1 VRALLALALACG
13 AAVAA
18 AAPDTGTRGQAE
30 PVLPELHLKY
40 DVTWRGMGLGSATIT
55 LKARGEAGCY
65 RYESLT
71 EPIGLV
77 RMFYGRPRETSD
89 FCVRGGRVVPRRFEY
104 HQPKGDDSFTLE
116 FDAAAGKVRGGAK
129 GERDLPADA
138 QDRFGIQQAVR
149 LWVLENLQAEPGAR
163 SAGFSMVDDRRVR
176 NYRFAITGREAVQVP
191 AGRFDDAVLV
201 QRVDDPKKS
210 VRFWLA
216 PARDYMPVKVEQ
228 VKDGKVELRMV
239 LR

>member
-1 VRALLALALACG
+1 MRALLGLALACG
-13 AAVAA
+13 AAFAA
-18 AAPDTGTRGQAE
+18 AAE

-55 LKARGEAGCY
+55 LKAHGDAGCY

-71 EPIGLV
+71 EPVGLV
-77 RMFYGRPRETSD
+77 RMFYGRPREISD

-104 HQPKGDDSFTLE
+104 QQPKGDDSFTLE
-116 FDAAAGKVRGGAK
+116 FDAVAGKVRGGAK

-149 LWVLENLQAEPGAR
+149 LWVLGNLQAEPGAR
-163 SAGFSMVDDRRVR
+163 SAEFAMVDERRIKR
-176 NYRFAITGREAVQVP
+176 YRFAVTGREVVQVP
-191 AGRFDDAVLV
+191 AGRFDNAVLV

-228 VKDGKVELRMV
+228 VREGKVELRLV